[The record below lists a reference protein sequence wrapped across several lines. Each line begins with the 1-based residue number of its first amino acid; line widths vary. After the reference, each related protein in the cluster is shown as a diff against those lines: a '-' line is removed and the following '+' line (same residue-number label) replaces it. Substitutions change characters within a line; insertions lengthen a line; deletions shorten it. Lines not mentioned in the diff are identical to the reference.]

1 MRSILVINTRYP
13 LENCIVLR
21 FEQSIKFYLFSLSL
35 SLLLS
40 PFVLSPLFLERE
52 REWGFRYIY
61 TWWMKHLVVW
71 DRLCMSRM
79 GYRISL
85 EFLRWLRFMGI
96 LRLSVAVWRGRL
108 RSSCSCC
115 PSTISLND
123 WIRRRYFSDVLLV
136 RVYRYPV

>member
-52 REWGFRYIY
+52 RVRISVYI
-61 TWWMKHLVVW
+61 HLV
-71 DRLCMSRM
+71 DETL
-79 GYRISL
+79 GG
-85 EFLRWLRFMGI
+85 LR
-96 LRLSVAVWRGRL
+96 
-108 RSSCSCC
+108 
-115 PSTISLND
+115 
-123 WIRRRYFSDVLLV
+123 
-136 RVYRYPV
+136 

>member
-52 REWGFRYIY
+52 RESEDFGIY
-61 TWWMKHLVVW
+61 TL
-71 DRLCMSRM
+71 
-79 GYRISL
+79 G
-85 EFLRWLRFMGI
+85 G
-96 LRLSVAVWRGRL
+96 
-108 RSSCSCC
+108 
-115 PSTISLND
+115 
-123 WIRRRYFSDVLLV
+123 
-136 RVYRYPV
+136 

>member
-21 FEQSIKFYLFSLSL
+21 FEQSIKFYLFSL
-35 SLLLS
+35 LLS
-40 PFVLSPLFLERE
+40 PFVLSLFFF
-52 REWGFRYIY
+52 FRGRMRISIY
-61 TWWMKHLVVW
+61 TLGWNTLRGSW

-85 EFLRWLRFMGI
+85 EFLRWFRFMGI

-115 PSTISLND
+115 PSIVSLND